1 MFKTEIRIWLA
12 HGPTLSELLGHLEP
26 EFDNAYFFSLVSL
39 EVYFNFPLESLKSDK
54 K

>member
-1 MFKTEIRIWLA
+1 MIKTETRIWLA
-12 HGPTLSELLGHLEP
+12 HGPTLSEFLGHLEP
-26 EFDNAYFFSLVSL
+26 EFDDSYLCLFFL